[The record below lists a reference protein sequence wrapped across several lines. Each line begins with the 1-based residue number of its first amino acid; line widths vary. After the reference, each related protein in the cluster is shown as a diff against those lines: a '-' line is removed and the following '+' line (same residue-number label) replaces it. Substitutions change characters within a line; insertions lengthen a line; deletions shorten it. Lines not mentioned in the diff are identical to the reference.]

1 MSDTMQVQGQMPH
14 HRRLAANMAIKA
26 RGNSC
31 TECRRRKQKCDQGR
45 PCSNCVRRF
54 PQPTCEYNI
63 KRSNKRPA
71 SAGSPGSA
79 SKNVKVV
86 LEGGYAHLNLSDI
99 QDAILQVEG
108 VVAASGIADQLSAA
122 PVVAQGEVVSRS
134 SHDQDASSHRSSTGS
149 ASDPFRVVVT
159 DETGTLKPK
168 SVFAMLRLILQA
180 RLKVT
185 NRIVNDEWSID
196 GPQLM
201 RALQQAAQ
209 PPVMI
214 GGLDDQLRNL
224 PMEPTRLNIELVRIH
239 LQLLSRFKASI
250 DGNPDPESRF
260 MKHWV
265 PLSIKDPLLLQI
277 VLYTAVCFLKETGRV
292 PKMLVWAYK
301 GVVHRM
307 LNEHLSS
314 TRTQTGDAAIMGA
327 AQMVMDSWYWGT
339 TEELRAHMAGLKTMI
354 RMRGGLQDLGM
365 GGFLAKTVLI
375 HDIAIAIAHDIEPD
389 IYGQGEFEFRD
400 DFMVPYQ
407 TAFNSPFL
415 SGWPHFVDPGSA
427 LKLHRSSA
435 QILDDVRLI
444 IQTVQSLPPSPT
456 AQDLQNVTDA
466 ALWALN
472 RLDRMPENIPL
483 YEEEEATGH
492 PADEGDDCMWE
503 TTGYEGAG
511 TSPASSSDYDTSSP
525 RSHDAASSNG
535 SPPAPVEES
544 ASARLA
550 RTKNDAMYR
559 CIRVTASVYYR
570 AIIARVPTT
579 EILGETDFL
588 KLWELVWEVT
598 VPFWKTA
605 VGVFIWVMAAAVPS
619 CHNSPPARFIKT
631 LSVVGWMTIGL
642 ENWHVA
648 INAANTA
655 LSLQRWLR
663 GGHAQQGGMVYERGP
678 LGGEIVVEKHGFILR
693 EASIPEV
700 VANVRCNDDH
710 ELIE

>member
-1 MSDTMQVQGQMPH
+1 MPH
-14 HRRLAANMAIKA
+14 HRRLGANMTVKA

-31 TECRRRKQKCDQGR
+31 TECRRRKQRCDQGR

-54 PQPTCEYNI
+54 PQPTCEYNA
-63 KRSNKRPA
+63 KRSTKRPA
-71 SAGSPGSA
+71 TAGSPGSS

-86 LEGGYAHLNLSDI
+86 LEGAYAHLNLSDI

-108 VVAASGIADQLSAA
+108 VVAASGMADRPSAT
-122 PVVAQGEVVSRS
+122 PVVAHGEMISLAQPD
-134 SHDQDASSHRSSTGS
+134 DQDASSHSSS
-149 ASDPFRVVVT
+149 EPFRVVVT

-209 PPVMI
+209 PPAML

-389 IYGQGEFEFRD
+389 IYGQPEFDFRD

-407 TAFNSPFL
+407 TSFNSPFL
-415 SGWPHFVDPGSA
+415 SGWPRFVDPGSA

-435 QILDDVRLI
+435 QILDDVRLV

-456 AQDLQNVTDA
+456 EQDLQNVTET

-483 YEEEEATGH
+483 YEEDEETSR

-511 TSPASSSDYDTSSP
+511 TSPASSSDYDSP
-525 RSHDAASSNG
+525 RSHDAASSSNG
-535 SPPAPVEES
+535 SPPALVDET

-570 AIIARVPTT
+570 AIVARVPTT
-579 EILGETDFL
+579 EILSEADFL

-648 INAANTA
+648 INAANAA
-655 LSLQRWLR
+655 LGLQRWLR
-663 GGHAQQGGMVYERGP
+663 GGYHQQGGMMYDKGP
-678 LGGEIVVEKHGFILR
+678 LGGEVVVEKHGFILR